1 MFKSTLALNNLPL
14 YSNWSSALL
23 LCCFSLSLLKSDMR
37 CSSQMQRHSKRRLP
51 LLLRSQGAYKWR
63 TARHK
68 LLLTPLPRWL
78 LQKNFLLEYLEYYF
92 LLSLNIDMNVIDS
105 HIHFV
110 VVTYLMD
117 LSSRSLIFSS
127 LLNSIGYKEVNVF
140 SRNVNKLPV
149 IIGLYWY
156 RLQHSWRGAL
166 HLYV

>member
-1 MFKSTLALNNLPL
+1 MPCCCVVLAWVCWRAIWDAQVKCRGIQKGGFRYFWEVKELTSGVQQDTS
-14 YSNWSSALL
+14 YSWLHFPGDCYKNIS
-23 LCCFSLSLLKSDMR
+23 FLSIS
-37 CSSQMQRHSKRRLP
+37 
-51 LLLRSQGAYKWR
+51 
-63 TARHK
+63 
-68 LLLTPLPRWL
+68 
-78 LQKNFLLEYLEYYF
+78 YYF

-149 IIGLYWY
+149 IIALYWY